1 MDDPLTPPLIFLTKK
16 LSLSA
21 LAVIATKR
29 KQLQTII
36 VSYSRQLHQNSI
48 FGHFA
53 QFVPAHGQPLD
64 PTSAVTGK
72 NIITEF

>member
-1 MDDPLTPPLIFLTKK
+1 MGDPLTPPLIFLTKK

-29 KQLQTII
+29 KRLQTII

-48 FGHFA
+48 FGHSA
-53 QFVPAHGQPLD
+53 QFVTAHGQPLD